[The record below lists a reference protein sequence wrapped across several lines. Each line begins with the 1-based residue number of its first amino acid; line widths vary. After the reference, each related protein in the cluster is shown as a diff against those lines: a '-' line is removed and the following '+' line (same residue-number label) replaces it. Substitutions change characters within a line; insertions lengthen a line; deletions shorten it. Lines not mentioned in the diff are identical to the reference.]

1 MCLAEVNIDKEGTIT
16 ENHIKEVIS
25 TSYVRAIAGY
35 AGLNFE
41 EHDKDYGI
49 DGTFSGIKI
58 IGKRYISDGFK
69 LDFQLKA
76 SINIDIQDE
85 FIKYDLES
93 KTYNDLVDEDIGTP
107 RILILYKF
115 PKEKDD
121 WIKVNEESTV
131 FKDCAWWCSL
141 RGKSKTNNKS
151 RITIKIPRNQRLDE
165 KSLKELMNKVRKGE
179 CL

>member
-1 MCLAEVNIDKEGTIT
+1 MTLNIDNEGSIT
-16 ENHIKEVIS
+16 ENHVKEVIS

-49 DGTFSGIKI
+49 DGTFSGIKV
-58 IGKRYISDGFK
+58 IGKRHISDGFK

-76 SINIDIQDE
+76 SINVEVQDD
-85 FIKYDLES
+85 FVKYNLES
-93 KTYNDLVDEDIGTP
+93 KTYNDLVDEEIVTP

-115 PKEKDD
+115 PKEKNT
-121 WIKVNEESTV
+121 WININEDETI

-141 RGKSKTNNKS
+141 RGYNKTSNKS
-151 RITIKIPRNQRLDE
+151 HVTVKIPRHQRLDHNA
-165 KSLKELMNKVRKGE
+165 LKDLMNKVRKGE
-179 CL
+179 SL

>member
-1 MCLAEVNIDKEGTIT
+1 MCLVEENINREGSIT
-16 ENHIKEVIS
+16 ENHMKEVIS

-58 IGKRYISDGFK
+58 IGNRYISDGFK

-76 SINIDIQDE
+76 SINVDVEDD
-85 FIKYDLES
+85 FIKYNLES
-93 KTYNDLVDEDIGTP
+93 KTYNDLVDEEIGTP

-115 PKEKDD
+115 PKEKDE
-121 WIKVNEESTV
+121 WIDINEKNTV

-141 RGKSKTNNKS
+141 RGKVKTGNKS
-151 RITIKIPRNQRLDE
+151 HITIKIPRNQKLDE
-165 KSLKELMNKVRKGE
+165 KSIKKLMSKVRKGE